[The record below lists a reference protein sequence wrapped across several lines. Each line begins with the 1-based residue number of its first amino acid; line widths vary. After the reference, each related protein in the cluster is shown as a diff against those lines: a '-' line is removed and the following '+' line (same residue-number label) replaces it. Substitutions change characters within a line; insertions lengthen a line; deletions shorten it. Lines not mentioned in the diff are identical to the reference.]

1 MNLAAPPHGRSRPT
15 PGRGRFSTSGWLT
28 PTLVAIICVAL
39 LIAAWERGH
48 GHLHKITAVVSPQNL
63 VPQAF
68 TFRPGGQDPILLSR
82 SATEIGRDPE
92 FISATLLPGRG
103 MNVYQITALIP
114 GHGEVSLLYSPP
126 LADATSIF
134 TGEGD
139 DANGQASTTV
149 GGAFLLPWARRLSG
163 TTASTPA
170 STSSLLHTTWSGEPL
185 TFPASA
191 PGSTLSTDGL
201 LLNLPSSAV
210 TTAVLPD
217 GQSAQATFHAGSFSG
232 ALPST
237 VDVTVLVELSAHT
250 LDLTVSASN
259 TGKEPVPFGIGW
271 KPFFAIP
278 SGNRANAL
286 LVVPSAAVAETSS
299 RTGLPTGRTLQID
312 GTPLDFSHIR
322 GTRLGAS
329 LDQTYTNL
337 QSTLLADGPTAEIH
351 DTVDNVTLRVIP
363 TSSNVTSMHVVAPA
377 NKPWI
382 SIGPDTNL
390 DDPLGP
396 EWADPRNSGIVALAP
411 GASMVWKVR
420 LEIAPLAPAEAPL

>member
-1 MNLAAPPHGRSRPT
+1 MNLAPPPHGRSRHT
-15 PGRGRFSTSGWLT
+15 PGRRRFSTSGWLT
-28 PTLVAIICVAL
+28 PALVALICVAL
-39 LIAAWERGH
+39 LVAAWERGH
-48 GHLHKITAVVSPQNL
+48 GHLHNIAAVVSPQNT
-63 VPQAF
+63 VPQPF

-82 SATEIGRDPE
+82 TATEIGRDPE
-92 FISATLLPGRG
+92 FLSATLLPGRG

-134 TGEGD
+134 SGEGD
-139 DANGQASTTV
+139 DDAGQRSTTV
-149 GGAFLLPWARRLSG
+149 GGALLLPWARRLSG
-163 TTASTPA
+163 TATSTPPNA
-170 STSSLLHTTWSGEPL
+170 PSLLHTTWNGLPL

-201 LLNLPSSAV
+201 LLNLGATAV
-210 TTAVLPD
+210 TTAVQPD

-237 VDVTVLVELSAHT
+237 VDVTVSVELSAHT

-271 KPFFAIP
+271 KPLFAIP
-278 SGNRANAL
+278 SGDRANAQ
-286 LVVPSAAVAETSS
+286 LVIPSTTVVETSS
-299 RTGLPTGRTLQID
+299 RTGLPSGRTLQID

-322 GTRLGAS
+322 GTKLGAA
-329 LDQTYTNL
+329 LDQTYTSL

-351 DTVDNVTLRVIP
+351 DTVDNITLRVIP
-363 TSSNVTSMHVVAPA
+363 TTPNINSMHVVAPA

-382 SIGPDTNL
+382 SIGPNTNL

-396 EWADPRNSGIVALAP
+396 EWADPRNSGIVTLAP

-420 LEIAPLAPAEAPL
+420 LEIASLAPAEAPL

>member
-1 MNLAAPPHGRSRPT
+1 MNLAVPPRGRSRPT
-15 PGRGRFSTSGWLT
+15 PGRRRFSNSGWLT
-28 PTLVAIICVAL
+28 PALVAIICVAL

-48 GHLHKITAVVSPQNL
+48 GHLHNITAVVSPQSV
-63 VPQAF
+63 VPQTF

-82 SATEIGRDPE
+82 TATEIGRDPE
-92 FISATLLPGRG
+92 FLSATLLPGRG

-126 LADATSIF
+126 LADATSVF
-134 TGEGD
+134 SGEGA
-139 DANGQASTTV
+139 DANGEGSTTV
-149 GGAFLLPWARRLSG
+149 GGALLLPWARRLSG
-163 TTASTPA
+163 TAA
-170 STSSLLHTTWSGEPL
+170 STSSLLHTIWNGEPL
-185 TFPASA
+185 TFPALA
-191 PGSTLSTDGL
+191 PDSTLSTNGL
-201 LLNLPSSAV
+201 LLNLGASAV
-210 TTAVLPD
+210 TTAVQPD

-237 VDVTVLVELSAHT
+237 VDITVLVELSAHT

-271 KPFFAIP
+271 KPIFAIP
-278 SGNRANAL
+278 SGDRANAQ
-286 LVVPSAAVAETSS
+286 LVVPSTTVVETSS

-312 GTPLDFSHIR
+312 GTPLDFSHVR
-322 GTRLGAS
+322 GTRLGAG

-337 QSTLLADGPTAEIH
+337 QSSLLADGPTAEIH
-351 DTVDNVTLRVIP
+351 DTLDNVTLRVIP
-363 TSSNVTSMHVVAPA
+363 TSSNIISMHVVAPA

-396 EWADPRNSGIVALAP
+396 EWTDPRNSGIVALSP
-411 GASMVWKVR
+411 GASIVWKAR
-420 LEIAPLAPAEAPL
+420 LEIAPLAPAQAPL